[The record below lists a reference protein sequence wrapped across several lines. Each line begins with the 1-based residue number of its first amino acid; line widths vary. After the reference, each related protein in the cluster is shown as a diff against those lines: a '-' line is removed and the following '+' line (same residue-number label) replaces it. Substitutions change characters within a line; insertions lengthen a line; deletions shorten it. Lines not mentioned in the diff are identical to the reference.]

1 MGKFTGEFRTAPWLP
16 ENAIAL
22 LDQLIQPDWKIIETG
37 SGASTIWFAKR
48 ASSVL
53 SFEHKTEWAEIVMRK
68 LGETIGSNP
77 DYLVAYDPEY
87 PTHGIEK
94 HLGIFPHIKP
104 LFDLALIDGRGRV
117 RSIETAMPYIRPGGW
132 IVLDNAN
139 RPRYEKAHQILAAE
153 GWKTTALQG
162 LIMPEKKRG
171 FTQFWRKPP
180 ATAAKQPKK
189 MRIRISEPQTDAG
202 AERKP

>member
-22 LDQLIQPDWKIIETG
+22 LDQLIQPNWNIIETG
-37 SGASTIWFAKR
+37 SGASTFWLAER
-48 ASSVL
+48 AAAVV
-53 SFEHKTEWAEIVMRK
+53 SFEHNPAWSGAVTLEASRRELGNITVLTDIDYPKTG
-68 LGETIGSNP
+68 LGE
-77 DYLVAYDPEY
+77 YLRITARAY
-87 PTHGIEK
+87 
-94 HLGIFPHIKP
+94 
-104 LFDLALIDGRGRV
+104 DLALIDGRGRV
-117 RSIETAMPYIRPGGW
+117 RSINSVSAFIRPGGW

-171 FTQFWRKPP
+171 FTQFWRKPSINTP
-180 ATAAKQPKK
+180 LKAVGQHESGP
-189 MRIRISEPQTDAG
+189 EPETDRGEGKG
-202 AERKP
+202 A

>member
-1 MGKFTGEFRTAPWLP
+1 MGKFTGTFRAAPWLP

-22 LDQLIQPDWKIIETG
+22 LDQLIQPDWNIVETG
-37 SGASTIWFAKR
+37 SGASTFWLAER
-48 ASSVL
+48 AARVI
-53 SFEHKTEWAEIVMRK
+53 SFEHNPAWGQAVSDQAAEKKLNNITIFMDANYPKT
-68 LGETIGSNP
+68 
-77 DYLVAYDPEY
+77 
-87 PTHGIEK
+87 GINK
-94 HLGIFPHIKP
+94 HLK
-104 LFDLALIDGRGRV
+104 LFAGGEVDLALIDGRGRV
-117 RSIETAMPYIRPGGW
+117 RSINTVSAFIKPGGW

-153 GWKTTALQG
+153 GWKTTVLQG